1 MFNPLNLEVFRL
13 MFFCRGSLFF
23 TTRGMCVFFVL
34 RVKFFIPVT
43 YFWLR
48 VFSWDIPTPWMF
60 SWDIPTR
67 AQGIY
72 EDNTRGVGISQE
84 NTHIKPIIGHSIN
97 TVTLR
102 TKGKKCCGCC

>member
-23 TTRGMCVFFVL
+23 YHQRDVCVFVL

-60 SWDIPTR
+60 SWDIPTH
-67 AQGIY
+67 AQGISQ
-72 EDNTRGVGISQE
+72 ENTRGVGISQE
-84 NTHIKPIIGHSIN
+84 
-97 TVTLR
+97 
-102 TKGKKCCGCC
+102 KKTY

>member
-43 YFWLR
+43 YFLVTGVLLGYTHAMDVLLGYTHPR
-48 VFSWDIPTPWMF
+48 TGYIPGEHPWRGY
-60 SWDIPTR
+60 IP
-67 AQGIY
+67 G
-72 EDNTRGVGISQE
+72 E
-84 NTHIKPIIGHSIN
+84 KPY
-97 TVTLR
+97 
-102 TKGKKCCGCC
+102 